1 MSCSRSPDPDEVHS
15 TGSYLSDLQQHL
27 ERLERLEEQV
37 MDKLGQIEE
46 MLRAPVPGPYH
57 GAKRRG
63 GVK

>member
-1 MSCSRSPDPDEVHS
+1 MSCSRSPDPEVHS
-15 TGSYLSDLQQHL
+15 TGSYLSDLQQRL

-46 MLRAPVPGPYH
+46 MLRAPAPEPCH